1 LANTSRGTPEY
12 LSAEGTWYDEM
23 LSTINDSD
31 VNDEGQTTS
40 DNYPVARDHNSRA
53 MVAKAT
59 AIASWQHHTQ

>member
-1 LANTSRGTPEY
+1 VVHRKICRQKVRVYVA
-12 LSAEGTWYDEM
+12 ADDDEM

-40 DNYPVARDHNSRA
+40 DDYPVARDHNSRA

-59 AIASWQHHTQ
+59 AIASWQCHTQ